1 MQATASKVSSPQHA
15 ITDLYNEQ
23 NNTFLVQFSPIFI
36 VVMALAGV
44 ASFAITGFL
53 GYAAANDKGYHTFG
67 DWLFQKPWLLFLW
80 FCAVMITVLWAIFRD
95 PSLRRQRIQ
104 VLIVT
109 ALAIALVIL
118 AFYFRDV
125 FQSLLNAIR
134 DFLAQLLHIH
144 IDQALLF
151 AIINYGILAVFWGD
165 SINRWVRRARGLP
178 IAPEVDIGL
187 PNARPLFQLQPPTLP
202 ELISGSFI
210 AGAVLSVALW
220 GIFNPVT
227 MGAIANAT
235 NHAIG
240 TQCATNCSA
249 VDFNQMLFYFF
260 IGLLV
265 LALTALVNGLSALG
279 GVNRSQEIPAPDTSV
294 DETGTQKGA
303 RGVIQTLLQS
313 LLGPFARR
321 KGTGSITTAL
331 AALALALR
339 TVLWPALI
347 LAAVTGLALMA
358 QYIQI
363 YTHGISCVHGG
374 SPSACDVLVNRLD
387 TLQTATDIGVI
398 VAAGIVAILGTAFAP
413 ALVVFRLRVA
423 ENTLRFMSLTGTII
437 LLTFWIFS
445 LALSGFNVVV
455 SPTLAGATT
464 RWPFAQPGALTV
476 ISFLALIAYA
486 LRLAFVQSRKK
497 PKQTGATT

>member
-1 MQATASKVSSPQHA
+1 
-15 ITDLYNEQ
+15 
-23 NNTFLVQFSPIFI
+23 
-36 VVMALAGV
+36 
-44 ASFAITGFL
+44 
-53 GYAAANDKGYHTFG
+53 
-67 DWLFQKPWLLFLW
+67 
-80 FCAVMITVLWAIFRD
+80 
-95 PSLRRQRIQ
+95 
-104 VLIVT
+104 
-109 ALAIALVIL
+109 
-118 AFYFRDV
+118 
-125 FQSLLNAIR
+125 
-134 DFLAQLLHIH
+134 
-144 IDQALLF
+144 
-151 AIINYGILAVFWGD
+151 
-165 SINRWVRRARGLP
+165 
-178 IAPEVDIGL
+178 DIGL
-187 PNARPLFQLQPPTLP
+187 PNARGLFQLQPPTLP

-227 MGAIANAT
+227 LGVIANAT

-240 TQCATNCSA
+240 TRCATNCYT
-249 VDFNQMLFYFF
+249 VDFNQMLLYFF
-260 IGLLV
+260 VGLLV

-279 GVNRSQEIPAPDTSV
+279 GVNRSSEIPAPDTNV

-321 KGTGSITTAL
+321 KGSGSITTAL

-339 TVLWPALI
+339 TILWPALI

-363 YTHGISCVHGG
+363 YTHGTSCAHGG
-374 SPSACDVLVNRLD
+374 SPSACDVMVNRLD
-387 TLQTATDIGVI
+387 TLQTVTDIGVI

-413 ALVVFRLRVA
+413 ALIVFRLRVA

-464 RWPFAQPGALTV
+464 RWPFAQPGTLTI
-476 ISFLALIAYA
+476 ISFAALLLYA
-486 LRLAFVQSRKK
+486 LRLFIQQSRKRN
-497 PKQTGATT
+497 KQDGVTTPAS